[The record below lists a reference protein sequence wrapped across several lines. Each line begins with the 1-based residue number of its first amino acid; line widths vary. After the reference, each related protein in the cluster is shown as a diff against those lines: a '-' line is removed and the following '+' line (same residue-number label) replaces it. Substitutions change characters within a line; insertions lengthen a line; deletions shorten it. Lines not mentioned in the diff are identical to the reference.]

1 MQDRAFIS
9 LFLLAVAVFPAEA
22 QNQKDKANADRIVFE
37 LLRDA
42 GVPQNY
48 YRETVVEQD
57 SLRTTN
63 EKGLFRYG
71 AAYYQFPGISAS
83 FYLKRTKNGYGL
95 VFGKMYPL
103 ESLTNLLLNRLNRA
117 ELLLPLAHHQ
127 YGGRIENVTTP
138 LQTLFDVLAR
148 QAELY
153 CNVTEVTADMPKAVL
168 IMHFPGRD
176 EVHMLTVEVPPAQ
189 LFVSSGG
196 RAARADLYTNI
207 PQANI
212 KSLFNEK
219 EL

>member
-1 MQDRAFIS
+1 MQKQTFI
-9 LFLLAVAVFPAEA
+9 LIFLLASAVLPAEA
-22 QNQKDKANADRIVFE
+22 QNQKDKASADQMVFE

-48 YRETVVEQD
+48 YRETVVEPD
-57 SLRTTN
+57 SLHATN

-83 FYLKRTKNGYGL
+83 FYLKRTKSGYGL
-95 VFGKMYPL
+95 VFGKRYPL

-127 YGGRIENVTTP
+127 YGGRVENVTTP

-153 CNVTEVTADMPKAVL
+153 CDVTAATADMLKAVL

-176 EVHMLTVEVPPAQ
+176 EIHLLTVEVPPAQ
-189 LFVSSGG
+189 LFAPGGG
-196 RAARADLYTNI
+196 RATHADLYTNI